1 MSYLLYVN
9 LNILLQI
16 VSIEV
21 QDQVMNIVKPITNN
35 DEWQLICQL
44 GFLNTRKQKKE
55 KEKLVERG
63 EKKNRRLEEK
73 MKELPWE
80 SFSLFL
86 HHNSYFLYRCVQL
99 LLLGQFY
106 RQPSEIQMVIWPAHR
121 SYIPNNKQHY
131 CYELRHIFGKRMK
144 D

>member
-9 LNILLQI
+9 LDILLQI

-63 EKKNRRLEEK
+63 EKKIGDWK
-73 MKELPWE
+73 K
-80 SFSLFL
+80 
-86 HHNSYFLYRCVQL
+86 
-99 LLLGQFY
+99 
-106 RQPSEIQMVIWPAHR
+106 
-121 SYIPNNKQHY
+121 K
-131 CYELRHIFGKRMK
+131 
-144 D
+144 